1 MELVNTTGL
10 IPAWI
15 LGRLEPPVT
24 SLIVVVKGTFNLR
37 PGEPA
42 ILAEEQPAPTG
53 DEFEEKNPE
62 KPLRYPVDF
71 APYKPGADLMLAGH
85 CHPPGGKA
93 APSARVIFRVGNRS
107 KELHVHGDRT
117 WDEDGRMTGPA
128 PFRSMPLTWAH
139 AFGGAGFE
147 RNPLGKGFK
156 RTVRGDGSAFHSLPN
171 IEDPNHLIRTPRD
184 RVEPVCF
191 SPIPETWPQRLKK
204 FPRPNSRYMKERWPG
219 YPENMDWRFFN
230 AASEDQQ
237 MESYL
242 RGDERLYFENMHS
255 GIPEYH
261 SQLPGWRVRCFL
273 NQQVRAR
280 QELREIPMSLDTL
293 WVDMDAEQV
302 VLVWRGN
309 ISVKNEKL
317 TEVLHLFVAREE
329 LANSPGDIQQ
339 INYAFRDALWRMEE
353 AEEDELEP
361 EDEEDEDELDEE
373 DEEEAE
379 KDEAGEPD
387 EKADAVPAATTSD
400 EAAPEPSSPSTEV
413 PSATEDRAD
422 PEEQPVEE
430 PVEEDEAEEEADD
443 MTPAMVQQMIAQ
455 RESLSG
461 RDLSGLNLEGFD
473 FSGLD
478 LRETILEGASLAGA
492 NLSEADL
499 SGAILAGANLNGAR
513 CVKAIFAGAD
523 LTESWM
529 VRADL
534 TEANLLGADLSKA
547 DLRQAVLVRVNA
559 QDAILVEANLSD
571 AVVQGSSLVGADLC
585 HARLHHADLSNADL
599 TDAAFEHAWG
609 RQLKATHAVVKKIRA
624 ANAMFCEADFSHATG
639 DESVWEGAQ
648 LYGAKF
654 NGASLYRAEFS
665 GALLVA
671 SVFDAAEIKE
681 ARMDEAR
688 LHRAQLRRCNLFEA
702 SLSKA
707 DLTEANL
714 AESNLYGATLMD
726 SILVQTN
733 LTGAN
738 LRRIKSRQGIP

>member
-10 IPAWI
+10 VPAWI

-24 SLIVVVKGTFNLR
+24 SLIVVVKGAFSLR

-42 ILAEEQPAPTG
+42 ILAAEQPAPTG
-53 DEFEEKNPE
+53 DQFEEENPE
-62 KPLRYPVDF
+62 KPLRYAVDF
-71 APYKPGADLMLAGH
+71 APFKPGADLLLAGH

-93 APSARVIFRVGNRS
+93 AHSARVIFRVGNRS

-128 PFRSMPLTWAH
+128 PFRSMPLNWAH
-139 AFGGAGFE
+139 AFGGPGFD

-156 RTVRGDGSAFHSLPN
+156 PTVRRDGSTSHPLPN
-171 IEDPNHLIRTPRD
+171 IEDPNHLIRSPRD

-191 SPIPETWPQRLKK
+191 SPIPEMWPQRLKK

-280 QELREIPMSLDTL
+280 QEMREIPMSLDTL

-309 ISVKNEKL
+309 ISVKSEKL
-317 TEVLHLFVAREE
+317 TEVLHLFVSKEE
-329 LANSPGDIQQ
+329 LADSPGDIQQ

-361 EDEEDEDELDEE
+361 EDEPEDAEDLDEPDEEEEETKEPEVKAE
-373 DEEEAE
+373 DPATASDEKPDPQSAASVNEAPSVAPGADLTEPEEESVEEPEEEEAE
-379 KDEAGEPD
+379 
-387 EKADAVPAATTSD
+387 
-400 EAAPEPSSPSTEV
+400 
-413 PSATEDRAD
+413 
-422 PEEQPVEE
+422 
-430 PVEEDEAEEEADD
+430 EDEDL
-443 MTPAMVQQMIAQ
+443 TVAMVQQMIAQ
-455 RESLSG
+455 RESFSG
-461 RDLSGLNLEGFD
+461 RDLSGLNLEGLD
-473 FSGLD
+473 FSGLE
-478 LRETILEGASLAGA
+478 LRETILEGANLAGA
-492 NLSEADL
+492 NFSEADL
-499 SGAILAGANLNGAR
+499 SGAILSGANLNGAR

-523 LTESWM
+523 LTESWI

-534 TEANLLGADLSKA
+534 TEANLLGADLTKA

-559 QDAILVEANLSD
+559 QDAILVEANLSH
-571 AVVQGSSLVGADLC
+571 AILEGASLVGADLC
-585 HARLHHADLSNADL
+585 HTRLHHADLSNADL
-599 TDAAFEHAWG
+599 TDAAFEHAWA
-609 RQLKATHAVVKKIRA
+609 RHLKATHAVVKKIRA
-624 ANAMFCEADFSHATG
+624 ANAIFCEADFSHATG

-681 ARMDEAR
+681 ARMDETR
-688 LHRAQLRRCNLFEA
+688 LHGAQLRRCNLFEA

-714 AESNLYGATLMD
+714 TESNLYGATLMD